1 MPDKKPLTNTIQTTS
16 DGDCVRRI
24 TRIRMRRAFNS
35 GKWSAARN
43 LAHKIIDFPKERS
56 LARSIVI
63 RSYWNE
69 KKYSIVEK
77 YIEKWNDM
85 DNSILKHKL
94 AQIKFNQQQQI
105 LRQKEGLENIP
116 KPEKEYVWDSENLAS
131 NFTQEGDIVWL
142 KTPNSWVHWQVPD
155 DFVLQNT
162 NNALLELAVEL
173 LLRPWHKELKKPFT
187 AKRNPGEHYA
197 LSFSAGTDS
206 TAAMILMPDT
216 TILGYH
222 QRNFSSMLKHE
233 NAQRLI
239 KTINKKRNV
248 IIVKSNHEH
257 LRELHGKQVGFSTD
271 YSAGVHLVILADY
284 LDLKGIAFGMPIDNG
299 WLEKGRKFRNFK
311 DSSHW
316 KYWSSRFEEAG
327 LKLVLPINMISEA
340 GAMEIC
346 RNSSFI
352 DELNSC
358 MRGDGNSG
366 CGRCWKCFHKNGPL
380 GRPINIDSTE
390 IQTFLN
396 KRPLRTAMHAIWA
409 IKKMSLEHLIPDLE
423 YLVTQDLSWWEG
435 YYPPGLEILPED
447 LSGHI
452 KGKLE
457 SMIRPMSQPYQ
468 LENVNLFP
476 DFPL

>member
-1 MPDKKPLTNTIQTTS
+1 MGIYSFDSVWIEFYSIDYPLDFPLPLHKCREKCSRLLLLNKQIK
-16 DGDCVRRI
+16 VNYLRLI
-24 TRIRMRRAFNS
+24 TRIKMRRAYNS
-35 GKWSAARN
+35 GEWRVARN
-43 LAHKIIDFPKERS
+43 LALKIIELPKEKS

-69 KKYSIVEK
+69 KNYSMVERC
-77 YIEKWNDM
+77 IEDWNDM

-94 AQIKFNQQQQI
+94 VQLKKKQQQQQI
-105 LRQKEGLENIP
+105 SRQKERMENIP
-116 KPEKEYVWDSENLAS
+116 TPEEEFLWNSENLAS
-131 NFTQEGDIVWL
+131 NFTQEGNIVWL
-142 KTPNSWVHWQVPD
+142 KTPTSWVHWQVPD
-155 DFVLQNT
+155 DFELQNT

-173 LLRPWHKELKKPFT
+173 LLRPWHKEVKKPFT
-187 AKRNPGEHYA
+187 TKRKPGEHYA

-222 QRNFSSMLKHE
+222 QRNFSSMLKHD

-239 KTINKKRNV
+239 RSIDKEREV

-271 YSAGVHLVILADY
+271 YSAGVHLVLLADY
-284 LDLKGIAFGMPIDNG
+284 LNLKGIAFGMPIDNG

-311 DSSHW
+311 DTPHW

-346 RNSSFI
+346 CNSSFM

-358 MRGDGNSG
+358 MRGDGKSG
-366 CGRCWKCFHKNGPL
+366 CGKCWKCFHKNGPL
-380 GRPINIDSTE
+380 GRPINIESKE

-409 IKKMSLEHLIPDLE
+409 INKMDLGHLIPDLE
-423 YLVTQDLSWWEG
+423 
-435 YYPPGLEILPED
+435 
-447 LSGHI
+447 
-452 KGKLE
+452 
-457 SMIRPMSQPYQ
+457 
-468 LENVNLFP
+468 
-476 DFPL
+476 